1 MAASADS
8 PLVPEL
14 LLARQP
20 LLDPRGRTVGFELLH
35 RSTRHG
41 PSGLQPSA
49 ATAQVLLA
57 ALADIGLER
66 VVGSVPAWVNVTR
79 EFLLDIRSLPLA
91 PEHVVIELLED
102 QEVDAEL
109 LDVLDLLSRDGFRIA
124 LDDFRYEAALEPLL
138 DVAWAV
144 KLDVLALSPDELA
157 AHVERLRARDLML
170 VAEKVE
176 TREMY
181 ERCRALGFDAFQGY
195 YFTRPA
201 VMRAR
206 PAPTR
211 HAGALA
217 GLAAAGATPSFE
229 ELERLIAQDAGLCF
243 RLLRFANSAHIGTRH
258 RIGSVRQALTL
269 LGARSV
275 ARWATLVILSDTGD
289 HPHQLLVTALTRAR
303 LCELLAAGDPAADP
317 DRAFTTGLFSVAD
330 ALLEA
335 PMEAVLAELPLDER
349 LAGALLLQ
357 SGAEGRL
364 LAAALAHERADWA
377 RLGEAPPTLAGAS
390 WEAPGWADGL
400 AGAVVA

>member
-1 MAASADS
+1 
-8 PLVPEL
+8 
-14 LLARQP
+14 
-20 LLDPRGRTVGFELLH
+20 
-35 RSTRHG
+35 
-41 PSGLQPSA
+41 
-49 ATAQVLLA
+49 
-57 ALADIGLER
+57 
-66 VVGSVPAWVNVTR
+66 
-79 EFLLDIRSLPLA
+79 
-91 PEHVVIELLED
+91 
-102 QEVDAEL
+102 
-109 LDVLDLLSRDGFRIA
+109 
-124 LDDFRYEAALEPLL
+124 
-138 DVAWAV
+138 
-144 KLDVLALSPDELA
+144 
-157 AHVERLRARDLML
+157 ML

-176 TREMY
+176 TREDY

-229 ELERLIAQDAGLCF
+229 ELEQLIAQDAGLAF

-275 ARWATLVILSDTGD
+275 ARWATLLVLADTGD

-317 DRAFTTGLFSVAD
+317 DRAFTTGLFSVAE

-335 PMEAVLAELPLDER
+335 PMEAVLAELPAGRAPGRRAAAPGRPGGSPPRDRAGERTRPLGRARRGAGPPRLVER
-349 LAGALLLQ
+349 LV
-357 SGAEGRL
+357 EGPGVGG
-364 LAAALAHERADWA
+364 RA
-377 RLGEAPPTLAGAS
+377 RRRRRGLSRFPPGLVAPPERDSVRHTN
-390 WEAPGWADGL
+390 
-400 AGAVVA
+400 

>member
-1 MAASADS
+1 M
-8 PLVPEL
+8 
-14 LLARQP
+14 
-20 LLDPRGRTVGFELLH
+20 
-35 RSTRHG
+35 
-41 PSGLQPSA
+41 
-49 ATAQVLLA
+49 
-57 ALADIGLER
+57 
-66 VVGSVPAWVNVTR
+66 
-79 EFLLDIRSLPLA
+79 
-91 PEHVVIELLED
+91 IELLED

-109 LDVLDLLSRDGFRIA
+109 LDVLDVLSRDGFRIA

-144 KLDVLALSPDELA
+144 KLDVLALSADELG

-317 DRAFTTGLFSVAD
+317 DRAFTAGLFSVAD

-335 PMEAVLAELPLDER
+335 PMEACSPSSRWTTAWPARCCSRAARRDASSRPHWRTSAPTGSARRGTAHAGRR
-349 LAGALLLQ
+349 LVGGAGL
-357 SGAEGRL
+357 GR
-364 LAAALAHERADWA
+364 RARGRRRGLSA
-377 RLGEAPPTLAGAS
+377 RGPDSVRQAN
-390 WEAPGWADGL
+390 
-400 AGAVVA
+400 